1 VWPIGTMVP
10 KEKRKFEIIIECPE
24 EIPCNP
30 CEEACPR
37 GAISIGL
44 PITNLPVLDST
55 KCSGCGLCIPAC
67 PGQAIF
73 ILEERLGGETII
85 GLPYEML
92 PSLEKGNQVTLLDRN
107 GVDVGTGEVV
117 KVVSPPAYS
126 RTAVVQVRCS
136 PTVARN
142 VRAVKKVSR

>member
-1 VWPIGTMVP
+1 MFT

-37 GAISIGL
+37 GAISVGL

-55 KCSGCGLCIPAC
+55 KCSGCGLCVPAC

-73 ILEERLGGETII
+73 ILEERLDGETII

-92 PSLEKGNQVTLLDRN
+92 PSLQEGDQVILLDR
-107 GVDVGTGEVV
+107 GGIAMGTGEVV
-117 KVVSPPAYS
+117 KAVSPPVYS
-126 RTAVVQVRCS
+126 KTALIQVRCS
-136 PTVARN
+136 PTVARD
-142 VRAVKKVSR
+142 VRAVKKVFT

>member
-1 VWPIGTMVP
+1 MKLMVS
-10 KEKRKFEIIIECPE
+10 KKTRKFEIIIECPE

-37 GAISIGL
+37 GAISVGV
-44 PITNLPVLDST
+44 PITNLPVLDSA

-73 ILEERLGGETII
+73 ILEEREDGETIV
-85 GLPYEML
+85 GLPYETL
-92 PSLEKGNQVTLLDRN
+92 PSLEKGNQVMLLDRN

-117 KVVSPPAYS
+117 KAVSPPTYS
-126 RTAVVQVRCS
+126 RTALVQVRCS
-136 PTVARN
+136 PTVARD
-142 VRAVKKVSR
+142 VRAVKKVLK

>member
-1 VWPIGTMVP
+1 MKLMVS
-10 KEKRKFEIIIECPE
+10 KKTRKFEIIIECPE

-37 GAISIGL
+37 GAISVGV
-44 PITNLPVLDST
+44 PITNLPVLDSA
-55 KCSGCGLCIPAC
+55 KCSGCELCIPAC

-73 ILEERLGGETII
+73 IFEEREDGETIV

-92 PSLEKGNQVTLLDRN
+92 PSLEKGNQVMLLDRN

-117 KVVSPPAYS
+117 KAVSPPTYS
-126 RTAVVQVRCS
+126 RTALVQVRCS
-136 PTVARN
+136 PTVARD
-142 VRAVKKVSR
+142 VRAVKKVLK

>member
-1 VWPIGTMVP
+1 MFT

-37 GAISIGL
+37 GAISVGL

-55 KCSGCGLCIPAC
+55 KCSGCGLCVPAC

-73 ILEERLGGETII
+73 ILEERLDGETII

-92 PSLEKGNQVTLLDRN
+92 PSLQEGDQVILLDR
-107 GVDVGTGEVV
+107 GGIAMGTGEVV
-117 KVVSPPAYS
+117 KAVSPPVYS
-126 RTAVVQVRCS
+126 RTALIQVRCS
-136 PTVARN
+136 PTVARD
-142 VRAVKKVSR
+142 VRAVKKVFT

>member
-1 VWPIGTMVP
+1 MVP
-10 KEKRKFEIIIECPE
+10 KGKRKFEIIIECPE

-30 CEEACPR
+30 CEEACPSK
-37 GAISIGL
+37 AISVGL
-44 PITNLPVLDST
+44 PITNLPVLDSA

-73 ILEERLGGETII
+73 ILEERQGGETII

-92 PSLEKGNQVTLLDRN
+92 PPLEKGNQVMLLDRN

-117 KVVSPPAYS
+117 KVVSPPTYS
-126 RTAVVQVRCS
+126 RTALIQVRCN